1 MKYTLFDM
9 LFFFLFSFAEF
20 LAIFTMMLWLF
31 RFKFKNYQYSVYFL
45 TVMLTTISWIVR
57 NVFGESAYAP
67 VILMSVLILLFYSL
81 SGISLTWCA
90 FMGVI
95 AYVGYG
101 LVQAIIIF
109 VPDWLGWYAFEELS
123 NTSAAAYCIQTVSAA
138 AYVGL
143 AYLLKRYRLGLTFVS
158 PVRTKKTGFTG
169 VNVTILIVLTLS
181 FGVIA
186 LWYQIRYIPYIII
199 ICFADLS
206 ILLYMAFWKENQK

>member
-31 RFKFKNYQYSVYFL
+31 RFKFKNFQYSVYFL

-81 SGISLTWCA
+81 SGISLIWCA

-123 NTSAAAYCIQTVSAA
+123 NTSAAAYCIQAVSAA
-138 AYVGL
+138 VYVGL
-143 AYLLKRYRLGLTFVS
+143 AYLLKRNRLGLTFVS
-158 PVRTKKTGFTG
+158 PVRTKKTRFTG

-186 LWYQIRYIPYIII
+186 FWYQIRYIPYIIF
-199 ICFADLS
+199 ICFANLS